1 MGLRGSFQVLML
13 YDVADG
19 IRLDELRSILGFGGP
34 ERLPQFIRPA
44 PDYVRFERPPVIQ
57 PMNLIRPGE
66 DAQLDVRAKYY
77 DYGVVSIESVSLF
90 ECDWKSLVEQATRW
104 IDAPGVESRC
114 KELVQHCLQMAGPA
128 LVKPYADWLGE
139 EYYIIHLREAE
150 GSDGQPAAAAELIAG
165 HGPEIAQIVRGESI
179 PLSDSERQ
187 EILQS
192 RVSYYPTD
200 FAVVGWKAAFIYDS
214 IEGAAPLIQLLEYA
228 NAQLLEFRHY
238 DELLTR
244 VLAEVNNLLEHRRG
258 RFSRW
263 RLGRG
268 AERLNTIRLEVME
281 IAERTDNSIKFLSD
295 MFYARFY
302 RLAVAKVGVQD
313 YKNLVDQKLRTAAEL
328 YRFMV
333 DQFQESRSFLLE
345 LVVIFILV
353 LEIILAFKGKF

>member
-1 MGLRGSFQVLML
+1 MALRGSFQVLML

-19 IRLDELRSILGFGGP
+19 IRLDELRGILGLVGP

-44 PDYVRFERPPVIQ
+44 PEYVRFERPPVIQ
-57 PMNLIRPGE
+57 PI
-66 DAQLDVRAKYY
+66 DAIKPEERALHTVRAKYY
-77 DYGVVSIESVSLF
+77 DYGVISIESVSPF
-90 ECDWKSLVEQATRW
+90 ECDWKSLMEQATRW
-104 IDAPGVESRC
+104 IDAPGVDSRC
-114 KELVQHCLQMAGPA
+114 QELVRRCLEVAGPA
-128 LVKPYADWLGE
+128 LVNPYADWLSE
-139 EYYIIHLREAE
+139 EYYIIHLSEAE
-150 GSDGQPAAAAELIAG
+150 GPDGRPAAAAELVAA
-165 HGPEIAQIVRGESI
+165 HSAEIAQMVRGESI
-179 PLSDSERQ
+179 PLSESERQ

-200 FAVVGWKAAFIYDS
+200 LVVVGWKAALVYDS
-214 IEGAAPLIQLLEYA
+214 IDGAAPLIQLLEYA

-238 DELLTR
+238 DDLLTR
-244 VLAEVNNLLEHRRG
+244 VLTSVNSLLEHRKG

-263 RLGRG
+263 KLARE

-302 RLAVAKVGVQD
+302 RLAAAKVGVQD

-333 DQFQESRSFLLE
+333 DQFQESRAFLLE
-345 LVVIFILV
+345 LIIIFILV
-353 LEIILAFKGKF
+353 IEIILAFKGKF

>member
-1 MGLRGSFQVLML
+1 MRGSFQVLML

-19 IRLDELRSILGFGGP
+19 IRLEELRKLLGLGGP

-44 PDYVRFERPPVIQ
+44 PDYVRFERPPVVQ
-57 PMNLIRPGE
+57 PLNALKLRE
-66 DAQLDVRAKYY
+66 DPPHDVKAKYY
-77 DYGVVSIESVSLF
+77 DYGVVSIESVLPF

-104 IDAPGVESRC
+104 IDAAGVETRC
-114 KELVQHCLQMAGPA
+114 QELVRNCLEVAGPA
-128 LVKPYADWLGE
+128 LVKPYADWLNE
-139 EYYIIHLREAE
+139 EYYIIHLTEAE
-150 GSDGQPAAAAELIAG
+150 GADGRPVASAELIAA
-165 HGPEIAQIVRGESI
+165 HGAEIAQMVRGESL
-179 PLSDSERQ
+179 PLSESERQ

-200 FAVVGWKAAFIYDS
+200 LVVVGWKAAFVYDS
-214 IEGAAPLIQLLEYA
+214 VEGAAPLIQLLEYA

-238 DELLTR
+238 DELLTH
-244 VLAEVNNLLEHRRG
+244 VLAGVNSLLEHRKRH
-258 RFSRW
+258 SARW
-263 RLGRG
+263 RLARE

-302 RLAVAKVGVQD
+302 RLAAAKVGVQD

-345 LVVIFILV
+345 LIVIFILV
-353 LEIILAFKGKF
+353 IEIILAFKGKF